1 MSWPPLPLLLSRI
14 RGRATPPMSGVDLPR
29 RRRTLLPAAS
39 SGRPPPHS
47 CRGSSHPRDSN
58 DDNDLRQL
66 SLSASSANHRH
77 IRHMSTGISYL
88 DTWMGNNNQTTNG
101 GGERRSPPP
110 ASESIPRP
118 HHADS
123 IRHVVPPSASL
134 PISSHSAL
142 TRNNT
147 HFANNNVAATYTPS
161 SNVARFRHLP
171 SATYQMF
178 SLRPARTDTPE
189 NLLGRL
195 NDLVREGALDG
206 IDNSKNSNGHDAAAA
221 ATSSSIIPLVLDLSA
236 FHPDGSPHSPTVAGG
251 GSLSRFVEAIRS
263 YLEEG
268 GEEGKSTTSG
278 GPSYRLVGVAN
289 IPHHDTS
296 MADEARCMNL
306 PVFCIGSSDGT
317 TSTKS
322 SSNPPASSSKREK
335 RGGVAPLLRQRR
347 PGVAATNKRVNDDS
361 STLTAR
367 VNDDSST
374 LTTRDDAS
382 TESSSDIHVVGMG
395 ALAPRDQA
403 CNNTKVHR
411 GSIRSGQLL
420 TSDR

>member
-1 MSWPPLPLLLSRI
+1 M
-14 RGRATPPMSGVDLPR
+14 
-29 RRRTLLPAAS
+29 
-39 SGRPPPHS
+39 
-47 CRGSSHPRDSN
+47 
-58 DDNDLRQL
+58 
-66 SLSASSANHRH
+66 
-77 IRHMSTGISYL
+77 
-88 DTWMGNNNQTTNG
+88 WMGNNQTNG
-101 GGERRSPPP
+101 GGERRSPSPS
-110 ASESIPRP
+110 SESILRP
-118 HHADS
+118 PHADN
-123 IRHVVPPSASL
+123 IRHAVPPSASPSASL

-147 HFANNNVAATYTPS
+147 HFATNVAATYTSS

-178 SLRPARTDTPE
+178 SLRPTKTDTPE
-189 NLLGRL
+189 TLLGRL
-195 NDLVREGALDG
+195 DELAKEEAFDE
-206 IDNSKNSNGHDAAAA
+206 IDNSKNSNGHDAAAV
-221 ATSSSIIPLVLDLSA
+221 TSSSIIPLVLDLSA
-236 FHPDGSPHSPTVAGG
+236 FHPDGSPHSPTV
-251 GSLSRFVEAIRS
+251 SLSKFVEAIRS
-263 YLEEG
+263 YREE
-268 GEEGKSTTSG
+268 GEEGKSTASG

-296 MADEARCMNL
+296 MADEARYMKL

-322 SSNPPASSSKREK
+322 SSNPPASPSKREK

-361 STLTAR
+361 STLTTR

-382 TESSSDIHVVGMG
+382 TESSSDIHIVGMG
-395 ALAPRDQA
+395 ALAPHDQA

>member
-1 MSWPPLPLLLSRI
+1 MSWPLPLLLSRI
-14 RGRATPPMSGVDLPR
+14 RGRTTPPKSSIDLPP
-29 RRRTLLPAAS
+29 RRRTLLPAS

-47 CRGSSHPRDSN
+47 CRGSSHPRGSSS
-58 DDNDLRQL
+58 DNDLHQL

-77 IRHMSTGISYL
+77 TIRHNMSTGISYL
-88 DTWMGNNNQTTNG
+88 DMWMGNNQTNG
-101 GGERRSPPP
+101 GGERRSPSPS
-110 ASESIPRP
+110 SESILRP
-118 HHADS
+118 PHADN
-123 IRHVVPPSASL
+123 IRHAVPPSASPSASL

-147 HFANNNVAATYTPS
+147 HFATNVAATYTSS

-178 SLRPARTDTPE
+178 SLRPTKTDTPE
-189 NLLGRL
+189 TLLGRL
-195 NDLVREGALDG
+195 DELVKEEAFDE
-206 IDNSKNSNGHDAAAA
+206 IDNSKNSNGHDAAAV
-221 ATSSSIIPLVLDLSA
+221 TSSSIIPLVLDLSA
-236 FHPDGSPHSPTVAGG
+236 FHPDGSPHSPTV
-251 GSLSRFVEAIRS
+251 SLSKFVEAIRS
-263 YLEEG
+263 YREE
-268 GEEGKSTTSG
+268 GEEGKSTASG

-296 MADEARCMNL
+296 MADEARYMKL

-322 SSNPPASSSKREK
+322 SSNPPASPSKREK

-361 STLTAR
+361 STLTTR

-382 TESSSDIHVVGMG
+382 TESSSDIHIVGMG
-395 ALAPRDQA
+395 ALAPHDQA